1 MKANFVVKGNFI
13 TSESKISLKTYK
25 DHYLVCEDGV
35 ISGIFKAL
43 PEQYK
48 NLDIVDY
55 KDKIII
61 SGMTDLHIHAPQYAF
76 RGLGMDLE
84 LIDWLNT
91 YTFPG
96 ESKYNDLEYAQKS
109 YTSFVKA
116 LKNSSSTRACIFAT
130 VHNKTTYMLMDML
143 DKSGL
148 ITLVGKVNM
157 NRNCPDSLCEK
168 DAQSSIDNTKSWLES
183 VSKFENCKPILT
195 PRFTP
200 SCTDDL
206 MQMLGEIRNDLPVQ
220 THLSENLSEIEWV
233 KSLCPEAENY
243 ADTYYKANLL
253 GNKSIF
259 AHCVYC
265 TPKEIKLLKQTQS
278 YIAHC
283 PQSNMNL
290 ASGIAPVRYYLD
302 NDLNIG
308 LGTDIAGG
316 ANISMFRAI
325 TDAIGMSKLYMRLV
339 DENAK
344 PLSFAESFYLAT
356 VGSGSFFGKVGKLEK
371 GYIFDA
377 LVLDDSN
384 LDNINELRLTDRLER
399 IAYYLEDRAIYAKYV
414 NGIKI

>member
-1 MKANFVVKGNFI
+1 MNFVIKSNFI
-13 TSESKISLKTYK
+13 TSESKNSLKTYEN
-25 DHYLVCEDGV
+25 HYLVCENGV
-35 ISGIFKAL
+35 ISGIFRAL

-48 NLDIVDY
+48 NFDIIDY

-91 YTFPG
+91 YTFPE
-96 ESKYNDLEYAQKS
+96 ESKYNDLEYAEKA
-109 YTSFVKA
+109 YNSFVKA

-130 VHNKTTYMLMDML
+130 VHNNATAMLMDML

-148 ITLVGKVNM
+148 ITFVGKVNM
-157 NRNCPDSLCEK
+157 NRNCPESLCEK
-168 DAQSSIDNTKSWLES
+168 DTSIDNTKSWLES
-183 VSKFENCKPILT
+183 VSGFKNCKPILT

-206 MQMLGEIRNDLPVQ
+206 MQILGEIRNNLPVQ

-243 ADTYYKANLL
+243 ADTYYRANLM
-253 GNKSIF
+253 GNNSIF

-265 TPKEIKLLKQTQS
+265 TPKEIELIKQTNS

-302 NDLNIG
+302 NDLI
-308 LGTDIAGG
+308 
-316 ANISMFRAI
+316 
-325 TDAIGMSKLYMRLV
+325 
-339 DENAK
+339 
-344 PLSFAESFYLAT
+344 
-356 VGSGSFFGKVGKLEK
+356 
-371 GYIFDA
+371 
-377 LVLDDSN
+377 
-384 LDNINELRLTDRLER
+384 
-399 IAYYLEDRAIYAKYV
+399 
-414 NGIKI
+414 

>member
-1 MKANFVVKGNFI
+1 MNLVIKSNFI
-13 TSESKISLKTYK
+13 TSESKNSLKTYEN
-25 DHYLVCEDGV
+25 HYLVCENGV
-35 ISGIFKAL
+35 ISGVFRAL

-48 NLDIVDY
+48 NLDIIDY

-91 YTFPG
+91 YTFPE
-96 ESKYNDLEYAQKS
+96 ESKYNDLEYAEKA
-109 YTSFVKA
+109 YNSFVKA

-130 VHNKTTYMLMDML
+130 VHNDATAMLMDML

-148 ITLVGKVNM
+148 ITFVGKVNM
-157 NRNCPDSLCEK
+157 NRNCPESLCEK
-168 DAQSSIDNTKSWLES
+168 DTSIDNTKSWLES
-183 VSKFENCKPILT
+183 MSGLKNCKPILT

-206 MQMLGEIRNDLPVQ
+206 MQILGEIRNNLPVQ

-233 KSLCPEAENY
+233 KSLCPNAENY
-243 ADTYYKANLL
+243 VDTYYRANLM
-253 GNKSIF
+253 GNNSIF

-265 TPKEIKLLKQTQS
+265 TPKEIELIKQTNS

-325 TDAIGMSKLYMRLV
+325 TDAIGMSKLYMRLI
-339 DENAK
+339 DESAK
-344 PLSFAESFYLAT
+344 PLSFAEGFYLAT

-371 GYIFDA
+371 GYAFDA
-377 LVLDDSN
+377 LVLDDSE
-384 LDNINELRLTDRLER
+384 LDNINKLKLTDRLER
-399 IAYYLEDRAIYAKYV
+399 ISYYLEDRAIYAKYV

>member
-1 MKANFVVKGNFI
+1 MDFVVYSNFI
-13 TSESKISLKTYK
+13 TSESKNSLKTYK
-25 DHYLVCEDGV
+25 NHYLVCENGV
-35 ISGIFKAL
+35 ISGIFKFL
-43 PEQYK
+43 PEKYK
-48 NLDIVDY
+48 NLDIIDY
-55 KDKIII
+55 NNKIII

-76 RGLGMDLE
+76 RGLGMDLQ

-91 YTFPG
+91 YTFPE
-96 ESKYNDLEYAQKS
+96 ESKYNDLEYAEKA

-130 VHNKTTYMLMDML
+130 VHNEASTMLMNML

-148 ITLVGKVNM
+148 ITFVGKVNM
-157 NRNCPDSLCEK
+157 NRNCPESIK
-168 DAQSSIDNTKSWLES
+168 DTSIDNTKSWLKS
-183 VSKFENCKPILT
+183 VSGLKNCKPILT

-206 MQMLGEIRNDLPVQ
+206 MYMLGEIKNSLPVQ

-233 KSLCPEAENY
+233 SELCPNAENY
-243 ADTYYKANLL
+243 ADTYYRANLM
-253 GNKSIF
+253 GNNSIF
-259 AHCVYC
+259 AHCVYL
-265 TPKEIKLLKQTQS
+265 TPKEIELIKQTQS

-290 ASGIAPVRYYLD
+290 ASGIAPIRYYLD

-325 TDAIGMSKLYMRLV
+325 TDAIGMSKLYMCLI
-339 DENAK
+339 DENAR

-371 GYIFDA
+371 GFIFDA
-377 LVLDDSN
+377 LVLDDSEI
-384 LDNINELRLTDRLER
+384 DNISNLKLTDRLER

>member
-1 MKANFVVKGNFI
+1 MNFVIKSNFI
-13 TSESKISLKTYK
+13 TSESKNSLKTYEN
-25 DHYLVCEDGV
+25 HYLVCENGV
-35 ISGIFKAL
+35 ISGVFRAL

-48 NLDIVDY
+48 NLDIIDY

-91 YTFPG
+91 YTFPE
-96 ESKYNDLEYAQKS
+96 ESKYNDLEYVEKA
-109 YTSFVKA
+109 YNSFVKA

-130 VHNKTTYMLMDML
+130 VHNDATAMLMDML

-157 NRNCPDSLCEK
+157 NRNCPESLCEK
-168 DAQSSIDNTKSWLES
+168 DTSIDNTKSWLES
-183 VSKFENCKPILT
+183 VSGLKNCKPILT

-206 MQMLGEIRNDLPVQ
+206 MQILGEIRNNLPVQ

-243 ADTYYKANLL
+243 ADTYYRANLM
-253 GNKSIF
+253 GNNSIF

-265 TPKEIKLLKQTQS
+265 TPKEIELLKQTNS

-283 PQSNMNL
+283 PQSNANL
-290 ASGIAPVRYYLD
+290 ASGIAPIRHYLD
-302 NDLNIG
+302 NDINIG
-308 LGTDIAGG
+308 LATDIAGG

-325 TDAIGMSKLYMRLV
+325 TDAVAMSKLYMRLV

-356 VGSGSFFGKVGKLEK
+356 AGSGSFFGKVGKLEK
-371 GYIFDA
+371 GFSFDA
-377 LVLDDSN
+377 LVLDDSK
-384 LDNINELRLTDRLER
+384 LENINDLQLTDRLER
-399 IAYYLEDRAIYAKYV
+399 IAYHLEDRAIYAKYV